1 MEKILKKYVLL
12 LVWSKRGVEQSGVVQ
27 LYAGVQPGFLD
38 RSFRE
43 GGLSKN
49 EPPSSKSFQCIIFKL
64 FYLKTF

>member
-12 LVWSKRGVEQSGVVQ
+12 SVWSVEQSGVVQ

-38 RSFRE
+38 RSYHE

-49 EPPSSKSFQCIIFKL
+49 GKEG
-64 FYLKTF
+64 